1 MEVVQEFDKLI
12 NELAFERVGKGRAK
26 LEAPALGVGSAFGQQ
41 PAWSQLQE
49 YVERGLITPTS
60 VLMSSVSL
68 PKQPAAGSTFFS
80 ASASTGGDYPLPAK
94 RENGFVVQSAYFD
107 ACPNCRSTDVSSN
120 RVRGFSRCEK
130 CFYTVDPTNR
140 PSRKEIEV
148 TKAAQA
154 GQYVGTKA
162 LPHAMQSAMTH
173 NAKILAGGGAQTQM
187 MYEMFHA
194 CQTNDIKKINELL
207 NLGIDVNCSDFDTG
221 ATPLHW
227 ACAKSQQHAIRLLVE
242 RGANVN
248 AQNKRGMTPLH
259 SLIINRIE
267 PLAFWLI
274 RKGADIMLTDVEGQ
288 APVDLALPWTQAEM
302 KQIFAEVRAGRNEIV
317 DPVCRVIP
325 AEKRPETLPTK
336 AEPTSVVEREV
347 MKIFLKNDAY
357 KSLIVTSET
366 TGKDIC
372 EQMAEKLN
380 LGRDFAKYF
389 DVTERVK
396 RGDQYMERRL
406 DGRANLFELKS
417 KWPLIFGDSGNE
429 TSLHCRFIINVK
441 RGSATHVQE
450 KFREAVYG
458 GVNHSV

>member
-1 MEVVQEFDKLI
+1 
-12 NELAFERVGKGRAK
+12 
-26 LEAPALGVGSAFGQQ
+26 
-41 PAWSQLQE
+41 
-49 YVERGLITPTS
+49 
-60 VLMSSVSL
+60 
-68 PKQPAAGSTFFS
+68 
-80 ASASTGGDYPLPAK
+80 
-94 RENGFVVQSAYFD
+94 
-107 ACPNCRSTDVSSN
+107 
-120 RVRGFSRCEK
+120 
-130 CFYTVDPTNR
+130 
-140 PSRKEIEV
+140 
-148 TKAAQA
+148 
-154 GQYVGTKA
+154 
-162 LPHAMQSAMTH
+162 
-173 NAKILAGGGAQTQM
+173 M